1 LKVAALL
8 CGILAT
14 AFAWAATYYVAD
26 LSVDFVALW
35 PQTNTQQLLGLAV
48 WYGLLAA
55 PVLGGLV
62 AVVLPTL
69 GGLLLIAA
77 AAGWIMTGLLLPAGL
92 SPQIAVPAVLSGLG
106 VLASIAA
113 IVRGFMRRA
122 ALRRP
127 PSLAEMAREEALRL
141 DPDVDFRLEVERRN
155 NRDDDDE
162 DDRRARPASAA
173 ANVVQPPPRQ
183 ALDTSAPRGLSGL
196 FVANVVTLALLTI
209 AVGALLY
216 ANLRNGQLAAAFG
229 GPQTIVSAPLTT
241 PVAEVGAAPALNT
254 AASAVAK
261 VAEIPEAEVSVSSSP
276 LDLATLPPL
285 NWSDPFAYCAAVRTV
300 DFPDRRY
307 AGPALTDAIA
317 SALKV
322 PASSSPD
329 RVKWRCF
336 DGALLG
342 CTSFSGASCALTPT
356 VAEMRDYCL
365 THPNATGLSA
375 PNGTWG
381 CADSTPEIPRG
392 ASWPIDPRGFLPG
405 AWVEITSPARRLG
418 TG

>member
-1 LKVAALL
+1 MKVAALL

-127 PSLAEMAREEALRL
+127 PSLA
-141 DPDVDFRLEVERRN
+141 
-155 NRDDDDE
+155 
-162 DDRRARPASAA
+162 
-173 ANVVQPPPRQ
+173 Q
-183 ALDTSAPRGLSGL
+183 
-196 FVANVVTLALLTI
+196 
-209 AVGALLY
+209 
-216 ANLRNGQLAAAFG
+216 
-229 GPQTIVSAPLTT
+229 
-241 PVAEVGAAPALNT
+241 
-254 AASAVAK
+254 
-261 VAEIPEAEVSVSSSP
+261 
-276 LDLATLPPL
+276 
-285 NWSDPFAYCAAVRTV
+285 AVRQPSSTQN
-300 DFPDRRY
+300 PNHLAQLHEHRRV
-307 AGPALTDAIA
+307 PSAIGH
-317 SALKV
+317 
-322 PASSSPD
+322 
-329 RVKWRCF
+329 R
-336 DGALLG
+336 
-342 CTSFSGASCALTPT
+342 
-356 VAEMRDYCL
+356 
-365 THPNATGLSA
+365 
-375 PNGTWG
+375 
-381 CADSTPEIPRG
+381 
-392 ASWPIDPRGFLPG
+392 
-405 AWVEITSPARRLG
+405 
-418 TG
+418 